1 MGTSLDAA
9 ITDKLGRRSG
19 PRRKYTVLEKCAMV
33 EETHVRGASVPEVA
47 QRHGVNANLL
57 SVWRRQYRE
66 GTLKTEEPTVSGALL
81 PVKVSTP
88 TVLPTERSRP
98 AKAAEKEAAACV
110 EVDFAGGQRLR
121 IRGIIDRQLL
131 KDLISVLTSR

>member
-1 MGTSLDAA
+1 MGTSVEAT

-19 PRRKYTVLEKCAMV
+19 PRRKYTVLQKRAMV
-33 EETHVRGASVPEVA
+33 EETHVRGASVPDVA

-57 SVWRRQYRE
+57 SVWRRLYRE
-66 GTLKTEEPTVSGALL
+66 GMLKTEGPVVSGALL

-88 TVLPTERSRP
+88 TVLPTERSRAP
-98 AKAAEKEAAACV
+98 RSVEKEPATYV

-121 IRGIIDRQLL
+121 IRGTIDRQLL
-131 KDLISVLTSR
+131 KDLIGVLTSR

>member
-1 MGTSLDAA
+1 MGTSIETAM
-9 ITDKLGRRSG
+9 TDKLGRRSG
-19 PRRKYTVLEKCAMV
+19 PRRKYTVLEKRAMV

-47 QRHGVNANLL
+47 QRRGVNANLL

-66 GTLKTEEPTVSGALL
+66 GLLKGEETAASAALL

-88 TVLPTERSRP
+88 TVLPTERARAP
-98 AKAAEKEAAACV
+98 KVAEKEPAAYL

-121 IRGIIDRQLL
+121 ICGTIDRQLL
-131 KDLISVLTSR
+131 KDLISALTSR

>member
-1 MGTSLDAA
+1 MGTSIETAM
-9 ITDKLGRRSG
+9 TDKLGRRSG
-19 PRRKYTVLEKCAMV
+19 PRRKYTVLEKRAMV

-47 QRHGVNANLL
+47 QRRGVNANLL

-66 GTLKTEEPTVSGALL
+66 GLLKGDETAASAALL

-88 TVLPTERSRP
+88 TVLPTERARAP
-98 AKAAEKEAAACV
+98 KVAEKEPAAYL

-121 IRGIIDRQLL
+121 ICGTIDRQLL
-131 KDLISVLTSR
+131 KDLISALTSR